1 MQREQPAAPRAA
13 PPSGDDMHMEPTAIL
28 SSVSA
33 LAGALI
39 GGGASVVTTVYTQRY
54 QDRLQRIAFERTKR
68 ETVYADFVVNASNLL
83 LNAYTLEEI
92 TLTEDAQRLVG
103 LINRMRLFAPQKV
116 VAGAEAVLRS
126 IVEISLQPGVKVR
139 QLATD
144 ALSKSLDPDPLL
156 AFSSLCRA
164 DLDNI

>member
-1 MQREQPAAPRAA
+1 M
-13 PPSGDDMHMEPTAIL
+13 DLTAVL

-33 LAGALI
+33 LAGAI
-39 GGGASVVTTVYTQRY
+39 VGGGASVITAVYTQRF

-68 ETVYADFVVNASNLL
+68 EKVYADFVVSASNLL

-103 LINRMRLFAPQKV
+103 LINRMRLFASQEV
-116 VAGAEAVLRS
+116 VAGGEAVLRS
-126 IVEISLQPGVKVR
+126 IVEISLKPGIEVR